1 MLCVA
6 IGQSENFTLLR
17 GNCEER
23 DTHKLCA
30 QEERQKI
37 FEKKRQ
43 PTFYCINILRYQETK
58 MAKFIKSGKVGM

>member
-1 MLCVA
+1 M
-6 IGQSENFTLLR
+6 R
-17 GNCEER
+17 ER

-30 QEERQKI
+30 QEERQKF

-43 PTFYCINILRYQETK
+43 PTFYCINILKYQETK